1 MKKPRYFDWYSRTFY
16 SFSPSCFR
24 LFRAFIKARVTV
36 SKKGHLV
43 PQSSCL
49 HSHEHTQIEL
59 IIWLHETLKQFSCHI
74 IHKQVLE
81 VSHLLYGD
89 LNTWKRIKSNLLFG
103 LRIVPTS
110 SRSPDQ
116 VDSARLR
123 RIRIVTSPTPPL
135 SPSWTPRSTTA
146 AAPSGRLHC
155 RLRQC

>member
-1 MKKPRYFDWYSRTFY
+1 MIPIKEHDLRTEHTAIFILFY
-16 SFSPSCFR
+16 TFNFFKFSSDTIIVFHTYYAITGGREEAAVFRLVWPHLLLAFRVVFICFALCFH

-59 IIWLHETLKQFSCHI
+59 IIPSHETLKQFSCHI

-89 LNTWKRIKSNLLFG
+89 LNT
-103 LRIVPTS
+103 
-110 SRSPDQ
+110 
-116 VDSARLR
+116 
-123 RIRIVTSPTPPL
+123 
-135 SPSWTPRSTTA
+135 
-146 AAPSGRLHC
+146 
-155 RLRQC
+155 